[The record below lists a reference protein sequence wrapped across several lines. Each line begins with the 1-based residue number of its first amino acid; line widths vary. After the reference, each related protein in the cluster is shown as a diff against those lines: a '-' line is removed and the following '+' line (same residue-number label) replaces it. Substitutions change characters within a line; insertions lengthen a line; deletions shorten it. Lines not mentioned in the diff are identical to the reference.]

1 MSQSDRLAGKAVLVT
16 GAGSG
21 YGADLAVGAAREGA
35 RAVIVHYR
43 SSRDG
48 AERTAQAVRDAG
60 SQAILVQGDIT
71 NWDDI
76 KRFMAD
82 AFDQAGG
89 VDALINNIGDI
100 ASQQESWRD
109 ITEEWID
116 HCLAVD
122 IKGTMLCI
130 HEAGTRM
137 IERDGG
143 VIVNIGSTVITR
155 GSPRA
160 PQYAAGKYG
169 VLGLTKSYAKA
180 FAPKVRVN
188 TFCPGFMATET
199 MQKRKDWNSGR
210 REQLIADT
218 PLGRIPGPEE
228 FVKPALFLCSD
239 DAAHMTGG
247 LLMYDG
253 GMAMPGA

>member
-1 MSQSDRLAGKAVLVT
+1 MSKRLSGKAVLVT

-21 YGADLAVGAAREGA
+21 YGADLAVAAAREGA
-35 RAVIVHYR
+35 RAVVVHYR
-43 SSRDG
+43 SSRRG
-48 AERTAQAVRDAG
+48 AEKTAEQVRAEG
-60 SQAILVQGDIT
+60 SEAHLVAGDIAK
-71 NWDDI
+71 WDDV
-76 KRFMAD
+76 RAFTED
-82 AFDQAGG
+82 AFAKTGG
-89 VDALINNIGDI
+89 VDVLINNVGDI
-100 ASQQESWRD
+100 AAQQESWRD

-137 IERDGG
+137 LERGSG
-143 VIVNIGSTVITR
+143 VVINIGSTVITR

-180 FAPKVRVN
+180 FAPTVRVN
-188 TFCPGFMATET
+188 TFAPGFMATET
-199 MQKRKDWNSGR
+199 LKQRADWNSGR

-228 FVKPALFLCSD
+228 FTGPVMFLASD
-239 DAAHMTGG
+239 DAAHLTGG
-247 LLMYDG
+247 LLLYDG
-253 GMAMPGA
+253 GMALPGA

>member
-1 MSQSDRLAGKAVLVT
+1 MSQRLAGKAVLVT
-16 GAGSG
+16 GSGSG
-21 YGADLAVGAAREGA
+21 YGAHLAIGAAHEGA

-48 AERTAQAVRDAG
+48 AERTAEAVRAAG
-60 SQAILVQGDIT
+60 SEAILVQGDIT
-71 NWDDI
+71 RWDDI
-76 KRFMAD
+76 KAFVAD
-82 AFDQAGG
+82 AYEQAGSIE
-89 VDALINNIGDI
+89 VLINNIGDVV
-100 ASQQESWRD
+100 SQQDSWRD

-130 HEAGTRM
+130 HEVGTRM
-137 IERDGG
+137 LERDGG
-143 VIVNIGSTVITR
+143 VIINIGSTVITR

-180 FAPKVRVN
+180 FAPTVRVN
-188 TFCPGFMATET
+188 TFAPGFMATET
-199 MQKRKDWNSGR
+199 MQRRKDWRSGR
-210 REQLIADT
+210 REELIAAT

-228 FVKPALFLCSD
+228 FVGPVMFLASD
-239 DAAHMTGG
+239 DAAHLTGG
-247 LLMYDG
+247 LLMVDG
-253 GMAMPGA
+253 GMALPGA